1 MKILKNIPALQN
13 FCDML
18 YTKSMG
24 FNIKML
30 LTPSVHKT
38 VMRCFSSCPFYT
50 ENRIAVFTKDGQ
62 LSLISFYLIYI
73 IAIHCL
79 MSF

>member
-50 ENRIAVFTKDGQ
+50 ENPHRGVYKRWP
-62 LSLISFYLIYI
+62 I
-73 IAIHCL
+73 I
-79 MSF
+79 FD